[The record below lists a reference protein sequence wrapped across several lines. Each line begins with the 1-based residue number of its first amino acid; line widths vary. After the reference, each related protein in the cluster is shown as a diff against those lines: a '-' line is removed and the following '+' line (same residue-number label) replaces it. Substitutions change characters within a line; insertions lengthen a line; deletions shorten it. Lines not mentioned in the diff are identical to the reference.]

1 LLTEAIRGADT
12 NDMAA
17 AAGRKD
23 EYETYNQQFCTRLV
37 EYLMIMIKFQVSLIE
52 CETGNRPTNTLLQA
66 ETAASASAS
75 KAASGEI
82 EPHAQ
87 MEQKLGMYCG
97 LILYMIEMDE
107 ERYQKLCTV
116 SLIESKSDRW
126 YAKTTFYIGLLQHRV

>member
-1 LLTEAIRGADT
+1 
-12 NDMAA
+12 M
-17 AAGRKD
+17 
-23 EYETYNQQFCTRLV
+23 
-37 EYLMIMIKFQVSLIE
+37 
-52 CETGNRPTNTLLQA
+52 QA
-66 ETAASASAS
+66 ETAIAASAS

-116 SLIESKSDRW
+116 GSP
-126 YAKTTFYIGLLQHRV
+126 TPFQPH